1 VRAPAL
7 GSHPR
12 HFPGKAKWH
21 TGPTRSTHAPL
32 SPSPKNCIGIDD
44 GFLVAYQSFVAEVDP
59 TATRFMQLFSATYS
73 LLHRRRQPQGIALT
87 PEGRGLL
94 LHLAWSG
101 PLSIG
106 DLALH
111 VDRAQSVVSESVAV
125 LESHGMLARVSDPRD
140 RRRTLVWLTEPARQW
155 LAEEQE
161 PLDAERTEAALS
173 AMAPTERRQFIEA
186 FQRFI
191 VTAER
196 TRPKESPPHRDDSAA
211 RKTNKKKGKRP

>member
-1 VRAPAL
+1 MP
-7 GSHPR
+7 
-12 HFPGKAKWH
+12 
-21 TGPTRSTHAPL
+21 HA
-32 SPSPKNCIGIDD
+32 
-44 GFLVAYQSFVAEVDP
+44 DP

-73 LLHRRRQPQGIALT
+73 LLHRRRQPQNIPLT

-125 LESHGMLARVSDPRD
+125 LESHQMLARVSDPRD
-140 RRRTLVWLTEPARQW
+140 RRRTLVWLTERARQW

-161 PLDAERTEAALS
+161 PLDAERTAAAL
-173 AMAPTERRQFIEA
+173 AALPPAERRQFIDA
-186 FQRFI
+186 FERFI
-191 VTAER
+191 ATAER
-196 TRPKESPPHRDDSAA
+196 THTKEAPPHHDHSVT
-211 RKTNKKKGKRP
+211 RKTNKKKDRSP

>member
-1 VRAPAL
+1 M
-7 GSHPR
+7 
-12 HFPGKAKWH
+12 
-21 TGPTRSTHAPL
+21 
-32 SPSPKNCIGIDD
+32 
-44 GFLVAYQSFVAEVDP
+44 
-59 TATRFMQLFSATYS
+59 RFMQLFSATYS

-125 LESHGMLARVSDPRD
+125 LESHEMLSRVSDPRD
-140 RRRTLVWLTEPARQW
+140 RRRTLVWLTERARRW

-173 AMAPTERRQFIEA
+173 ALAPADRRQLIEA
-186 FQRFI
+186 FERFI
-191 VTAER
+191 ATAEHAR
-196 TRPKESPPHRDDSAA
+196 LKESPARRDDSVT
-211 RKTNKKKGKRP
+211 RKPNKKKGKST